1 VLDVWSRRIVGW
13 CIAERGS
20 AEIAAE
26 LITHACREG
35 NFDPTREVRQ
45 RSPPSSSLTRAVRAT
60 SIPRAWCC
68 TPTTASR
75 CAPVP
80 LSQLCSGSG

>member
-1 VLDVWSRRIVGW
+1 VTPHLYLVLDVWSRRIVGW

-35 NFDPTREVRQ
+35 NFDPKGLVLQ
-45 RSPPSSSLTRAVRAT
+45 SLRSRTGDLVS
-60 SIPRAWCC
+60 
-68 TPTTASR
+68 TP
-75 CAPVP
+75 APV
-80 LSQLCSGSG
+80 